1 MGALLPGLLEGRQ
14 RGGFETHKA
23 IEAFEQMKS
32 KSLFPWLNW
41 PEVNNMTIC
50 DGRRLILQGTTGL
63 SLRLVPTLEAGILD
77 YGVQGFVPALST
89 AILAQDLVNDRS
101 RFAFCWRTYCWA
113 STIPSFLISVA
124 GWNVRALPVT
134 KDPVTPYLSVKHV
147 KLQRSKVHTAPRLLV
162 RVHGFAFALLQAGEP
177 SALDGTDGYPS
188 APTKPSCCPR
198 PLQDSPRSPPS
209 RDDGSITEDDS
220 KGIRCLKI
228 PEAASAEADDEDDG
242 DGKNDGDGN
251 FAEDGQNIRIE

>member
-1 MGALLPGLLEGRQ
+1 M
-14 RGGFETHKA
+14 
-23 IEAFEQMKS
+23 
-32 KSLFPWLNW
+32 
-41 PEVNNMTIC
+41 
-50 DGRRLILQGTTGL
+50 
-63 SLRLVPTLEAGILD
+63 
-77 YGVQGFVPALST
+77 PALST

-209 RDDGSITEDDS
+209 RLCAELRKQRRCCGS
-220 KGIRCLKI
+220 GGH
-228 PEAASAEADDEDDG
+228 PEAAPGIREP
-242 DGKNDGDGN
+242 GKKRGRRKGINTYIHIYIYI
-251 FAEDGQNIRIE
+251 FIYMYINIHITISNYI